1 MQSRYFDVYGAW
13 QRDPESFWMEAAK
26 AIDWFTPPTGAY
38 DPDQGV
44 YGRWFVG
51 GETNT
56 CYNCLDRHVEAGR
69 GEQRAFI
76 YDSVMSGTKRFFTYS
91 EVLTE
96 VKAIAAVL
104 RDLGIGRGD
113 RVVIYMP
120 MVPEAV
126 FSMLACARLGA
137 VHSVVFGGFA
147 AQELAARLNDSE
159 AKLVI
164 SASCGLEPGRVV
176 AYKPLL
182 EKAIELAK
190 VKPDHCLILQRPE
203 LYAPIDP
210 DRGEYDFS
218 QMVDNARG
226 RDIECV
232 PVKASD
238 PLYILYTSGTTGQ
251 PKGVVRDNGGHMVA
265 LQWSMPNIF
274 GMAPG
279 EVFWTAS
286 DIGWVVGHSYIVYA
300 PLLNGNTSVI
310 FEGKPVGTPD
320 AGTFWRV
327 AAEHDVKVLFTAPT
341 AFRAIRR
348 DDPDGEFVENYDL
361 LGLRALFLAGER
373 ADPETLRWAE
383 EKLKVPV
390 IDHWWQTETGWPIAA
405 NTMGLGLMPFKHG
418 SPTRPMPGYAV
429 EVIDDAGKP
438 VPQGTLGNIVIRLPL
453 PPGCLPTF
461 WNADGRFR
469 ESCLEEFP
477 GYYKT
482 ADAGIIDDDGY
493 IFVMARTDDII
504 NCAGHRLSTGS
515 MEEVCAKHP
524 DVAECAVIGVKD
536 KVKGQIPCGFLVLK
550 NHVSRETSEIAAEVA
565 GMVRNEIGPVAA
577 FKTVMVVP
585 KLPKTRSGK
594 ILRGTMQKIADDMPW
609 TMPATIEDPGTLDVV
624 RETLWKNGFAHKEKS
639 AAAPVA

>member
-1 MQSRYFDVYGAW
+1 MQSRYFDVYDAW
-13 QRDPESFWMEAAK
+13 KERPEDFWRDAAR
-26 AIDWFTPPTGAY
+26 AIDWFRPPDTVF

-44 YGRWFVG
+44 YGRWFGG

-56 CYNCLDRHVEAGR
+56 CFNCLDRHVAAGR
-69 GEQRAFI
+69 GAQRAFI
-76 YDSVMSGTKRFFTYS
+76 FDSAMTGEERSFTYA
-91 EVLTE
+91 EVLSE

-104 RDLGIGRGD
+104 QDLGIGKGD
-113 RVVIYMP
+113 RVIIYMP

-147 AQELAARLNDSE
+147 ARELASRLNDSE
-159 AKLVI
+159 AKLII

-176 AYKPLL
+176 AYKPLID
-182 EKAIELAK
+182 KAIELAK
-190 VKPDHCLILQRPE
+190 AKPDHCLILQRSQ
-203 LYAPIDP
+203 LVVSLDP
-210 DRGEYDFS
+210 QRGEFDFEAL
-218 QMVDNARG
+218 VGKARG
-226 RDIECV
+226 RDIAWV
-232 PVKASD
+232 PVKATD
-238 PLYILYTSGTTGQ
+238 PLYILCTSGTTGQ

-265 LQWSMPNIF
+265 LAWTMPNIF

-327 AAEHDVKVLFTAPT
+327 VARHDVKVLFTAPT

-348 DDPDGEFVENYDL
+348 DDPDGELVDNHDL

-373 ADPETLRWAE
+373 ADPETLKWAE
-383 EKLKVPV
+383 QKLKVPV

-405 NTMGLGLMPFKHG
+405 NTVGLGLMPFKHG

-429 EVIDDAGKP
+429 EVLDDAGHE
-438 VPQGTLGNIVIRLPL
+438 VPQGTLGNIVIKLPL

-461 WNADGRFR
+461 WNADQRFR
-469 ESCLEEFP
+469 DACLTDFP

-482 ADAGIIDDDGY
+482 ADAGLIDEDGY
-493 IFVMARTDDII
+493 VFVMARTDDII

-515 MEEVCAKHP
+515 MEEVCARHP
-524 DVAECAVIGVKD
+524 DVAECAVIGVRD
-536 KVKGQIPCGFLVLK
+536 RVKGQIPCGFLVLK
-550 NHVSRETSEIAAEVA
+550 NHVSRETADIAREVA
-565 GMVRNEIGPVAA
+565 EMVRGEIGPVAG

-594 ILRGTMQKIADDMPW
+594 ILRGTMQKIADDLPW
-609 TMPATIEDPGTLDVV
+609 TMPATIEDPKTLDVV
-624 RETLWKNGFAHKEKS
+624 RETLWRNGFAHEEKS
-639 AAAPVA
+639 VASPVG

>member
-1 MQSRYFDVYGAW
+1 MQSQYFDVYSSW
-13 QRDPESFWMEAAK
+13 EKNPEAFWKSASE
-26 AIDWFTPPTGAY
+26 AIDWFKE
-38 DPDQGV
+38 PDAVFDASAGV

-56 CYNCLDRHVEAGR
+56 CYNCLDRHVAAGNGDR
-69 GEQRAFI
+69 LAFI
-76 YDSVMSGTKRFFTYS
+76 HDSAMTGAQRSFTYA
-91 EVLTE
+91 EVLAQ
-96 VKAIAAVL
+96 VKAIAAVMC
-104 RDLGIGRGD
+104 DLGVGRGD

-120 MVPEAV
+120 MVPEAI
-126 FSMLACARLGA
+126 FSMLACARIGA

-147 AQELAARLNDSE
+147 AQELAARLNDSQ

-182 EKAIELAK
+182 DKAIELAT
-190 VKPDHCLILQRPE
+190 VKPEHCLIVQRPE
-203 LYAPIDP
+203 LQAQLRPEK
-210 DRGEYDFS
+210 GELDFADL
-218 QMVDNARG
+218 VGKALG

-232 PVKASD
+232 AVKATD

-251 PKGVVRDNGGHMVA
+251 PKGVVRDNGGYMVA
-265 LQWSMPNIF
+265 LAWSMPNIF
-274 GMAPG
+274 GTKPG

-300 PLLNGNTSVI
+300 PLLAGTTSVI

-327 AAEHDVKVLFTAPT
+327 IADHDVKIFFTAPT

-348 DDPDGEFVENYDL
+348 EDPDGELLARYDL
-361 LGLRALFLAGER
+361 KGLRALFLAGER
-373 ADPETLRWAE
+373 ADPETLKWAE
-383 EKLKVPV
+383 QKLKVPV

-405 NTMGLGLMPFKHG
+405 NTLGLGLMPFKHG
-418 SPTRPMPGYAV
+418 SPTRPMPGYA
-429 EVIDDAGKP
+429 IDVLDDSGMP
-438 VPQGTLGNIVIRLPL
+438 VPAGTLGNLAIRLPL

-461 WNADGRFR
+461 WSADERFR
-469 ESCLEEFP
+469 ETCLSTFP
-477 GYYKT
+477 GYYTT
-482 ADAGIIDDDGY
+482 ADAGVIDEDGY
-493 IFVMARTDDII
+493 VFVMARTDDII

-524 DVAECAVIGVKD
+524 DVAECAVIGIRD
-536 KVKGQIPCGFLVLK
+536 AVKGQIPCGFLVLK
-550 NHVSRETSEIAAEVA
+550 HNVSRETEKISSEVA
-565 GMVRNEIGPVAA
+565 EMVRSQIGPVAA

-594 ILRGTMQKIADDMPW
+594 ILRGTMQKIADGMPW
-609 TMPATIEDPGTLDVV
+609 TMPATIEDPGALDAV
-624 RETLWKNGFAHKEKS
+624 T
-639 AAAPVA
+639 AALTAKGHGRTTRTPAASEA